1 MATVNP
7 GAKVEAFST
16 EGKSLWVKDY
26 DIKDVYP
33 SATKDQGFWC
43 QECWSIWALDEEV
56 MLSCGVAELTGGDQN
71 CDDGLWRSLFVKFNY
86 KEPTKSSFS
95 LFHPSPDEN
104 FALEYAS
111 YGSNGEIICAIDADS
126 GGSIVRVNQE
136 KENKP

>member
-1 MATVNP
+1 MSLRAEHGKGVVALLPLNPMGGAVARLSYDSHGKFKEEWVKPLSVQNQITDISIVGDLADPTSYVIMATVNP

-56 MLSCGVAELTGGDQN
+56 MLSCGVAELTGGD
-71 CDDGLWRSLFVKFNY
+71 
-86 KEPTKSSFS
+86 
-95 LFHPSPDEN
+95 
-104 FALEYAS
+104 
-111 YGSNGEIICAIDADS
+111 
-126 GGSIVRVNQE
+126 
-136 KENKP
+136 